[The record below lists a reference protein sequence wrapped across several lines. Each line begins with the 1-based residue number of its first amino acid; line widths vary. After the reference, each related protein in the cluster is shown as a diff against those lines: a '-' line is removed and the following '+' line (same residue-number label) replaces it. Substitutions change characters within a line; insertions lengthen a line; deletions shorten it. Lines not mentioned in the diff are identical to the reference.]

1 MQKHFDSLGQA
12 AEYILRLPAAE
23 RATVQVHEDNS
34 GKVWEPQDL
43 VQAYRSTQ
51 EGNPANVNWQ
61 QRAHISSKRTINT
74 RLGSHY

>member
-12 AEYILRLPAAE
+12 AEYIIRLPAVE
-23 RATVQVHEDNS
+23 RSTVQVHEDNS
-34 GKVWEPQDL
+34 GKVWEPSDL
-43 VQAYRSTQ
+43 MEAYRNTQ
-51 EGNPANVNWQ
+51 EGNPTNVNWT